1 MAYSHKRRDFFGF
14 SKAQHGHYRPL
25 VAQAWLRHCAIA
37 KIAPHPF
44 DDELAICRA
53 WYEAELEA
61 ATGETTTTRLD
72 RGRDFTG
79 AMAHFETIVGESIYW
94 NCRLYGDD
102 ARRIA
107 FNLREVV
114 QANEVD
120 EVYMR
125 GMARRMLRLA
135 DDDPLP
141 TLEEMTSEQLIIIMG
156 ELKRFLR
163 RGGRPGVKQDQE
175 ALPF

>member
-1 MAYSHKRRDFFGF
+1 MSFHTNSRRRTDYGF
-14 SKAQHGHYRPL
+14 SRKQQGYFRPL
-25 VAQAWLRHCAIA
+25 VDQAWLRHCAIA
-37 KIAPHPF
+37 KIAPHPY
-44 DDELAICRA
+44 DENLAGCRT

-61 ATGETTTTRLD
+61 ATGETSTTKLD
-72 RGRDFTG
+72 RRRDFTA

-94 NCRLYGDD
+94 NMRLYGDD

-125 GMARRMLRLA
+125 AMARRMLRLH

-141 TLEEMTSEQLIIIMG
+141 ELSDMEPEQLIIIMG

-163 RGGRPGVKQDQE
+163 RGGQPGVKQE
-175 ALPF
+175 AELL